1 MKITILAVAAALLL
15 SACAGTGTSTGMAAS
30 ARLELY
36 RANAGEPVSNF
47 RLVRNF
53 RWTPL
58 DEQAVAVWTG
68 ANSGY
73 LLELR
78 ARCTGL
84 TFASDI
90 TISNSGDRV
99 VARFDSVQL
108 RGGFSTGQQAPCR
121 IWTIRPL
128 DLRQINDAKR
138 EMRDAQTVE
147 RAPDVTEAQ

>member
-1 MKITILAVAAALLL
+1 MKYLIALLVFSLL
-15 SACAGTGTSTGMAAS
+15 SACAANGVSS
-30 ARLELY
+30 SERLELY
-36 RANAGEPVSNF
+36 RANAGEPVPSF

-78 ARCTGL
+78 NRCNGL

-90 TISNSGDRV
+90 TISNRGDRV
-99 VARFDSVQL
+99 VARFDSVQQ
-108 RGGFSTGQQAPCR
+108 RGSIGTSQQAPCR
-121 IWTIRPL
+121 IWTIHPL
-128 DLRQINDAKR
+128 DLRQVNDAKR

-147 RAPDVTEAQ
+147 RAQDVTEAQ